1 MIKRLKN
8 KFVALSMLC
17 LTVLLAA
24 IVIGMNAVNYAAL
37 AKEADSTLE
46 LLSKNKG
53 FFPDMKGRM
62 PPHMSKETPYET
74 RYFSVLF
81 NEKGKVIQTDT
92 ARIASVDRRAA
103 ISYASQVHGKKET
116 HGFLGYFR
124 YMRYAEGKDERITFL
139 DCSRRLHSSWIFFV
153 ASVGMSLLGLAAVF
167 WVILFF
173 AGKILRPVA
182 ESYDKQKRFITD
194 AGHEIKTP
202 LTIINA
208 NVDLLEMDF
217 GENECLSDIRKQAY
231 RLTLLTNDLV
241 YLAKMEEPKDMAHWI
256 KMPFSDIVS
265 EAAVPFEAVAQS
277 QNKRLSC
284 SIQPMLS
291 GKGNPK
297 EIQRLIS
304 ILLDNAFKY
313 SPPKEE
319 VSLTFFQQ
327 GKSLCLQVSNKT
339 LTPVSGDALAHIFD
353 RFYRTDESRN
363 SQTGGYGI
371 GLSVAKAIV
380 LSHGGKIRATAEDGN
395 AFQIHI
401 WFPG

>member
-1 MIKRLKN
+1 
-8 KFVALSMLC
+8 
-17 LTVLLAA
+17 
-24 IVIGMNAVNYAAL
+24 
-37 AKEADSTLE
+37 
-46 LLSKNKG
+46 
-53 FFPDMKGRM
+53 
-62 PPHMSKETPYET
+62 
-74 RYFSVLF
+74 
-81 NEKGKVIQTDT
+81 
-92 ARIASVDRRAA
+92 
-103 ISYASQVHGKKET
+103 
-116 HGFLGYFR
+116 
-124 YMRYAEGKDERITFL
+124 MRYAEGKDERITFL

-241 YLAKMEEPKDMAHWI
+241 YLAKMEEPKDMAHGI

-265 EAAVPFEAVAQS
+265 EAAAPFEAVAQS